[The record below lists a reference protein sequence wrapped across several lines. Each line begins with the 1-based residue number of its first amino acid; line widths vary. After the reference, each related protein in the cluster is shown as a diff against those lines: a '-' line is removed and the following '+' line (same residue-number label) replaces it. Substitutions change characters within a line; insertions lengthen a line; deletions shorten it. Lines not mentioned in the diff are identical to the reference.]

1 MDLDWSTCGLPL
13 SAVDGMAA
21 CPKASACSTASSA
34 AQQKARNRV
43 QPDAGPAGNR
53 RAHTKMKQDASS
65 ASSAT
70 LFIAASASIAAMRK
84 KGRKLPRKHKIKEEV
99 RRLRNY
105 SGGDTIPKKVAVSNY
120 VLLQAQLIDVPN
132 AKCCSS
138 RPILPEM
145 LPHPIVYGSACSGL
159 GTEYWSAR
167 AAHPARPFVIA
178 FTCDNS
184 DDSKQWWALSKHAA
198 DHIESVECE
207 AFNFAASVTV
217 IVAGFPCRPFSTI
230 GQGTGFDHGQ
240 ALRYE
245 VHSTT
250 RKK

>member
-1 MDLDWSTCGLPL
+1 MPPNIRAVPRGDKCVTRAFGGATDCPKAVLGSGTALGRSEQFLEVLRAKQRL
-13 SAVDGMAA
+13 SKSVDGMAA
-21 CPKASACSTASSA
+21 CPKAAACCSTASSTTPK
-34 AQQKARNRV
+34 KARNRV

-65 ASSAT
+65 TSSAT
-70 LFIAASASIAAMRK
+70 FIAASASIAAMRK
-84 KGRKLPRKHKIKEEV
+84 KARWSWRKYKIKEEV
-99 RRLRNY
+99 RRLRN

-184 DDSKQWWALSKHAA
+184 DESK
-198 DHIESVECE
+198 
-207 AFNFAASVTV
+207 
-217 IVAGFPCRPFSTI
+217 
-230 GQGTGFDHGQ
+230 
-240 ALRYE
+240 
-245 VHSTT
+245 
-250 RKK
+250 